1 MNITNLAENTEDFTG
16 NVWLI
21 SGEQNILVDTGK
33 GDCWENIQDLE
44 SIDIVVV
51 THSHYD
57 HVDNLPKVLDMF
69 DPEIYAYEPENLPVN
84 SQKLEEGDLI
94 ELSGSEFEILHTPG
108 HKDDSICLYS
118 AENKILFAGDL
129 LFPKGSFGRTDLEE
143 GDRDLLIDSIEKIV
157 NLDVEKMYCGHDAA
171 ATQRVNQQIQNS
183 LENARKKEPKY

>member
-69 DPEIYAYEPENLPVN
+69 DPEIYAYEPRK
-84 SQKLEEGDLI
+84 SAC
-94 ELSGSEFEILHTPG
+94 ELSKTRRRRFNRI
-108 HKDDSICLYS
+108 IR
-118 AENKILFAGDL
+118 I
-129 LFPKGSFGRTDLEE
+129 
-143 GDRDLLIDSIEKIV
+143 
-157 NLDVEKMYCGHDAA
+157 
-171 ATQRVNQQIQNS
+171 RV
-183 LENARKKEPKY
+183 